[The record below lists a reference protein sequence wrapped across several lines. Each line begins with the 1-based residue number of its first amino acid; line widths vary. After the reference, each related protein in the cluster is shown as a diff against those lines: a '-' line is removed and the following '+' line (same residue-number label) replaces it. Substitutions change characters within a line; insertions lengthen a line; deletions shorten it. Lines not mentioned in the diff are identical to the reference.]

1 MNIQAYAK
9 AKADAIDEIGRKT
22 GIDLNVEAMP
32 MRAPEPKILELF
44 RLQKIARELPENPDE
59 DDVVEMEFVLGV
71 LSSTKGIGTALYERL
86 EIALLGE

>member
-22 GIDLNVEAMP
+22 GIDLSVEAMP

-44 RLQKIARELPENPDE
+44 RLQKIAKELPEGVDG
-59 DDVVEMEFVLGV
+59 DSLVEMEFVLGV
-71 LSSTKGIGTALYERL
+71 LASTKGIGPALFERL